1 MRKVRTQSM
10 GVVVNAICIM
20 CLSIAVALPVYGQPQ
35 SGPSL
40 SLAGQLELGRFTD
53 MVAERLRL
61 NFEYD
66 PAALTGSVNIRTEG
80 GLSDRELWQL
90 FNGILATRGLTTV
103 LDPTQQTYRIVK
115 LSDAATVAPLIT
127 RQADG
132 ALAGVGTGAATGPD
146 GAQREGPGAGFVT
159 VVVRT
164 VHRPAKDLVEP
175 VSKVITKPSGSV
187 TALGA
192 AGARADGRTGVRDA
206 EGDRGPGREEAA
218 LGVGGLLLIS
228 DLASRVEQA
237 MALIEI
243 LDTPSEGVVVVEVP
257 VANISAEQ
265 MAVVFAQVVAKRD
278 AIAGQLA
285 GQSGGQPASEKSR
298 GDILPGPDGNSVLL
312 VSPPSEIER
321 WRALIASLDRR
332 ERLDTVTY
340 TPRYYAVRDVAPL
353 IEQTVKSP
361 TDDRW
366 KLVIDELTGSLLITA
381 TPSQHASV
389 QALLDR
395 LDDAPAASRRPVRT
409 FVIKNRSV
417 AEIQGI
423 LESLLRAG
431 VLDAAMDGDQFGDQF
446 GDSAANVASGA
457 RTSPAVDVMAMPPI
471 PNDERSS
478 GITSA
483 AEAANAPA
491 SGRRDASGRRVSG
504 ERAGSLQAGRSGS
517 PEIQDRPLVL
527 SSDPGTN
534 TLIAVGEPRLL
545 AQVESLL
552 VSLDV
557 RQPQVMLEV
566 LIVTL
571 TESQTLDLGVE
582 LEYMRIDG
590 ETRSRIASLF
600 GLSQRSAD
608 GSVTTG
614 SAAGLS
620 GVVINPGDFSV
631 VLRALET
638 MNNGRAFSMPR
649 LLVGNNQ
656 QASLDSV
663 VQQPFA
669 SVNASNTVSTTS
681 FGGTQDAGTTVTIT
695 PQIAEGDHLVLDYS
709 VSLSSFLGASTQ
721 PTLPPARQQN
731 RVSSAATIPDGFTV
745 VVGGIEL
752 EDKGKTVSQV
762 PLIGRVPIIGEAFKS
777 RGKNSSRTRFYVFIR
792 ANILR
797 GRGFEDLKYISTQDI
812 AKAGLDPGW
821 PTSKP
826 RVIR

>member
-1 MRKVRTQSM
+1 MRVA
-10 GVVVNAICIM
+10 VNAISILW
-20 CLSIAVALPVYGQPQ
+20 LSVAVAVPVYGQPPP
-35 SGPSL
+35 GPSL
-40 SLAGQLELGRFTD
+40 SLAGQMELARFTD
-53 MVAERLRL
+53 MVAERLKL
-61 NFEYD
+61 NLEYD
-66 PAALTGSVNIRTEG
+66 PASLTGTVNIRTEE
-80 GLSDRELWQL
+80 GLSDQELWQL
-90 FNGILATRGLTTV
+90 FNGVLATRGLTTV
-103 LDPTQQTYRIVK
+103 LDPAQRTYRIVK
-115 LSDAATVAPLIT
+115 VSDAVGVAPI
-127 RQADG
+127 QS
-132 ALAGVGTGAATGPD
+132 ALRPD
-146 GAQREGPGAGFVT
+146 PTDPTESRVPGAGFVT
-159 VVVRT
+159 VVLRT

-175 VSKVITKPSGSV
+175 LSKVISKPSGSV
-187 TALGA
+187 TALGSGGGVG
-192 AGARADGRTGVRDA
+192 AGSDGLG
-206 EGDRGPGREEAA
+206 
-218 LGVGGLLLIS
+218 GVGGLLLVS
-228 DLASRVEQA
+228 DLASRVDQA
-237 MALIEI
+237 IALLAI

-257 VANISAEQ
+257 VVNISAEQ
-265 MAVVFAQVVAKRD
+265 MAVTFAQVVAKRD
-278 AIAGQLA
+278 TIAGQVT
-285 GQSGGQPASEKSR
+285 GQTGGQAGSEKSC

-312 VSPPSEIER
+312 VSPPSEVER
-321 WRALIASLDRR
+321 WKALITSLDRR
-332 ERLDTVTY
+332 ERIDTITY
-340 TPRYYAVRDVAPL
+340 TPRHYAVRDVAPL

-395 LDDAPAASRRPVRT
+395 LDDAPAAARRPVRT

-417 AEIQGI
+417 MEIQSI
-423 LESLLRAG
+423 LENLLRSG
-431 VLDAAMDGDQFGDQF
+431 VLDAAAS
-446 GDSAANVASGA
+446 GDSANARNLEASGA
-457 RTSPAVDVMAMPPI
+457 SQSDGFEVMAMPPV
-471 PNDERSS
+471 PGDERSQA
-478 GITSA
+478 GISSA
-483 AEAANAPA
+483 ADIGRGSTVSSSRGGDSASRRQSQSRPGSDP
-491 SGRRDASGRRVSG
+491 SGRPSG
-504 ERAGSLQAGRSGS
+504 L
-517 PEIQDRPLVL
+517 EIEDRPLIL
-527 SSDPGTN
+527 SSDEGTN

-582 LEYMRIDG
+582 LEYLRLDG
-590 ETRSRIASLF
+590 ETKSRIASLF
-600 GLSQRSAD
+600 GLSQRGTD
-608 GSVTTG
+608 GNPSTG

-681 FGGTQDAGTTVTIT
+681 FGGTQDAGTTVTIK

-709 VSLSSFLGASTQ
+709 VSLSSFLGAASQ

-731 RVSSAATIPDGFTV
+731 RVSSAATIPDGYTV

-762 PLIGRVPIIGEAFKS
+762 PFLGNVPIIGEAFKS
-777 RGKNSSRTRFYVFIR
+777 RGKNASRTRFYVFIR

>member
-1 MRKVRTQSM
+1 ME
-10 GVVVNAICIM
+10 
-20 CLSIAVALPVYGQPQ
+20 
-35 SGPSL
+35 
-40 SLAGQLELGRFTD
+40 LARFTD
-53 MVAERLRL
+53 MVAERLKL
-61 NFEYD
+61 NLEYD
-66 PAALTGSVNIRTEG
+66 PALLTGSVNIRTEE
-80 GLSDRELWQL
+80 GLSEQELWHL
-90 FNGILATRGLTTV
+90 FNGVLATRALTTV
-103 LDPTQQTYRIVK
+103 LDPAQRTYRIVK
-115 LSDAATVAPLIT
+115 VSDAVGVAPIQSALRPDPTDPT
-127 RQADG
+127 R
-132 ALAGVGTGAATGPD
+132 PD
-146 GAQREGPGAGFVT
+146 SPGAGFIT
-159 VVVRT
+159 VVLRT
-164 VHRPAKDLVEP
+164 EHRPAKDLVEP
-175 VSKVITKPSGSV
+175 LSKVISKPSGSV
-187 TALGA
+187 TALGSGGGSPSGPGA
-192 AGARADGRTGVRDA
+192 AGTRAGESGSGSGV
-206 EGDRGPGREEAA
+206 G
-218 LGVGGLLLIS
+218 GVGGLLLVS
-228 DLASRVEQA
+228 DLASRVDQA
-237 MALIEI
+237 IALLAI

-257 VANISAEQ
+257 IVNISADQ
-265 MAVVFAQVVAKRD
+265 MAVTFAQVVAKRD
-278 AIAGQLA
+278 AIAGQVSS
-285 GQSGGQPASEKSR
+285 QSGGQAGGDKSR

-312 VSPPSEIER
+312 VSPPSEVER
-321 WRALIASLDRR
+321 WKALIASLDRR
-332 ERLDTVTY
+332 ERIDTITY
-340 TPRYYAVRDVAPL
+340 TPRHYAVRDVAPL
-353 IEQTVKSP
+353 IEQTVKDAA
-361 TDDRW
+361 DDRW
-366 KLVIDELTGSLLITA
+366 RQVIDELTGSLLITA

-395 LDDAPAASRRPVRT
+395 LDDAPAAARRPVRT

-417 AEIQGI
+417 MEIQSI
-423 LESLLRAG
+423 LENLLRSG
-431 VLDAAMDGDQFGDQF
+431 VLDAASD
-446 GDSAANVASGA
+446 AAMGSDLANGQALGASGA
-457 RTSPAVDVMAMPPI
+457 SQSSGVDVMAMPPV
-471 PNDERSS
+471 PSD
-478 GITSA
+478 
-483 AEAANAPA
+483 
-491 SGRRDASGRRVSG
+491 
-504 ERAGSLQAGRSGS
+504 ERAGSGITTATEVANASTSSGSRRGDLASRRVSQDRSGS
-517 PEIQDRPLVL
+517 VLQGPSGGSVIEDRPLIL
-527 SSDPGTN
+527 SSDEGTN

-582 LEYMRIDG
+582 LEYLRIDG
-590 ETRSRIASLF
+590 ETKSRIASLF
-600 GLSQRSAD
+600 GLSQRGAD
-608 GSVTTG
+608 GNPSTG
-614 SAAGLS
+614 SATGLS

-681 FGGTQDAGTTVTIT
+681 FGGTQDAGTTVTIK

-709 VSLSSFLGASTQ
+709 VSLSSFLGAATQ

-731 RVSSAATIPDGFTV
+731 RVSSAATIPDGYTV

-762 PLIGRVPIIGEAFKS
+762 PFLGNVPIIGEAFKS
-777 RGKNSSRTRFYVFIR
+777 RGKNASRTRFYVFIR

>member
-1 MRKVRTQSM
+1 MTCAFKSRVIPAT
-10 GVVVNAICIM
+10 
-20 CLSIAVALPVYGQPQ
+20 
-35 SGPSL
+35 L
-40 SLAGQLELGRFTD
+40 SLVMNNVRAMGCAWLVTLGLLEVSSGAGAQPAVPPVHPPRVVLSDQIELP
-53 MVAERLRL
+53 RLVEMAASRL
-61 NFEYD
+61 GVNVEFD
-66 PAALTGSVNIRTEG
+66 PAALTGTVSVRSES
-80 GLSDRELWQL
+80 GLTDLELWEL
-90 FNGILATRGLTTV
+90 VNGVLASRGLTTV
-103 LDPTQQTYRIVK
+103 YVSAAGTYRVVK
-115 LSDAATVAPLIT
+115 LADAPSVAGLG
-127 RQADG
+127 RAD
-132 ALAGVGTGAATGPD
+132 VTGTGAN
-146 GAQREGPGAGFVT
+146 AGFASVLIELK
-159 VVVRT
+159 
-164 VHRPAKDLVEP
+164 HRSAKDLSDP
-175 VSKVITKPSGSV
+175 VSRLLTKPGG
-187 TALGA
+187 TALPVG
-192 AGARADGRTGVRDA
+192 DG
-206 EGDRGPGREEAA
+206 P
-218 LGVGGLLLIS
+218 LLLVS
-228 DLASRVEQA
+228 DLHSRVDQIRS
-237 MALIEI
+237 MIEL
-243 LDTPSEGVVVVEVP
+243 LDTPSLAVSVVEIP
-257 VANISAEQ
+257 IQ
-265 MAVVFAQVVAKRD
+265 FASMDRLIGSFGQIVSKRD
-278 AIAGQLA
+278 ALA
-285 GQSGGQPASEKSR
+285 GRKTMSDLLAAPSGTA
-298 GDILPGPDGNSVLL
+298 VLL
-312 VSPPSEIER
+312 IAPAAEVADLR
-321 WRALIASLDRR
+321 QLIAQLDAR
-332 ERLDTVTY
+332 EPTDTVTY
-340 TPRYYAVRDVAPL
+340 TPRHYAVRDVAPL

-395 LDDAPAASRRPVRT
+395 LDDAPAAARRPVRT

-417 AEIQGI
+417 MEIQSI
-423 LESLLRAG
+423 LENLLRSG
-431 VLDAAMDGDQFGDQF
+431 VLDAASD
-446 GDSAANVASGA
+446 AAMGSDLANGQALGATGASQSSG
-457 RTSPAVDVMAMPPI
+457 VDVMAMPPVPI
-471 PNDERSS
+471 DERSRS
-478 GITSA
+478 GIS
-483 AEAANAPA
+483 NASDVA
-491 SGRRDASGRRVSG
+491 SGSTPADLRRGDAARR
-504 ERAGSLQAGRSGS
+504 RILQDRTGSALQGRSGGS
-517 PEIQDRPLVL
+517 EVENRPLIL
-527 SSDPGTN
+527 SSDEGTN

-582 LEYMRIDG
+582 LEYLRIDG
-590 ETRSRIASLF
+590 ETKSRIASLF
-600 GLSQRSAD
+600 GLSQRGTD
-608 GSVTTG
+608 GNPSTG

-681 FGGTQDAGTTVTIT
+681 FGGTQDAGTTVTIK

-709 VSLSSFLGASTQ
+709 VSLSSFLGAASQ

-731 RVSSAATIPDGFTV
+731 RVSSAATIPDGYTV

-762 PLIGRVPIIGEAFKS
+762 PFLGNVPIIGEAFKS
-777 RGKNSSRTRFYVFIR
+777 RGKNASRTRFYVFIR

>member
-1 MRKVRTQSM
+1 
-10 GVVVNAICIM
+10 
-20 CLSIAVALPVYGQPQ
+20 
-35 SGPSL
+35 
-40 SLAGQLELGRFTD
+40 
-53 MVAERLRL
+53 MVAERLKL
-61 NFEYD
+61 NLEYD
-66 PAALTGSVNIRTEG
+66 PASLTGSVNIRTEE
-80 GLSDRELWQL
+80 GLSDQELWQL
-90 FNGILATRGLTTV
+90 FNGVLATRGLTTV
-103 LDPTQQTYRIVK
+103 LDPAQRTYRIVK
-115 LSDAATVAPLIT
+115 VSDATNVAPIQSST
-127 RQADG
+127 R
-132 ALAGVGTGAATGPD
+132 LGAADPD
-146 GAQREGPGAGFVT
+146 QPGAPGAGFVT
-159 VVVRT
+159 VVLRT

-175 VSKVITKPSGSV
+175 LSKVISKPSGSV
-187 TALGA
+187 TALGSGGGSA
-192 AGARADGRTGVRDA
+192 SGVGVPDAGDA
-206 EGDRGPGREEAA
+206 VAGSGI
-218 LGVGGLLLIS
+218 GGLLLVS

-237 MALIEI
+237 IALLAI

-257 VANISAEQ
+257 VVNISAEQ
-265 MAVVFAQVVAKRD
+265 MAVTFAQVVAKRD
-278 AIAGQLA
+278 AIAGQVV
-285 GQSGGQPASEKSR
+285 GQTGGQVGSEKSR

-321 WRALIASLDRR
+321 WKALITSLDRR
-332 ERLDTVTY
+332 ERIDTITY
-340 TPRYYAVRDVAPL
+340 TPRHYAVRDVAPL
-353 IEQTVKSP
+353 IEQTVKNAA
-361 TDDRW
+361 DDRW

-389 QALLDR
+389 QTLLDR
-395 LDDAPAASRRPVRT
+395 LDDAPAAARRPVRT

-417 AEIQGI
+417 MEIQSI
-423 LESLLRAG
+423 LENLLRSG
-431 VLDAAMDGDQFGDQF
+431 VLDAASSGDL
-446 GDSAANVASGA
+446 ANAQDTDAGGASQPTG
-457 RTSPAVDVMAMPPI
+457 VDVIAMPPV
-471 PNDERSS
+471 PSDDRSRS
-478 GITSA
+478 GITTASDVANISTSSNSRRADSA
-483 AEAANAPA
+483 SRRAPQ
-491 SGRRDASGRRVSG
+491 S
-504 ERAGSLQAGRSGS
+504 RAGSVLQGPSGGADV
-517 PEIQDRPLVL
+517 QDRPLIL
-527 SSDPGTN
+527 SSDEGTN

-582 LEYMRIDG
+582 LEYLRIDG
-590 ETRSRIASLF
+590 ETKSRIASLF
-600 GLSQRSAD
+600 GLSQRGTD
-608 GSVTTG
+608 GNPSTG
-614 SAAGLS
+614 SATGLS

-681 FGGTQDAGTTVTIT
+681 FGGTQDAGTTVTIK

-709 VSLSSFLGASTQ
+709 VSLSSFLGAASQ

>member
-1 MRKVRTQSM
+1 
-10 GVVVNAICIM
+10 
-20 CLSIAVALPVYGQPQ
+20 
-35 SGPSL
+35 
-40 SLAGQLELGRFTD
+40 
-53 MVAERLRL
+53 MVAERLKL
-61 NFEYD
+61 NLEYD
-66 PAALTGSVNIRTEG
+66 PASLTGSINIRTEG
-80 GLSDRELWQL
+80 GLSDQELWQL
-90 FNGILATRGLTTV
+90 FNGVLATRGLTTV
-103 LDPTQQTYRIVK
+103 LDPAQRTYRIVK
-115 LSDAATVAPLIT
+115 VADATSVAPIQSST
-127 RQADG
+127 R
-132 ALAGVGTGAATGPD
+132 LGAADPD
-146 GAQREGPGAGFVT
+146 QPGAPGAGFVT
-159 VVVRT
+159 VVLRT

-175 VSKVITKPSGSV
+175 LSKVISKPSGSV
-187 TALGA
+187 TALGSAGGIASGPGA
-192 AGARADGRTGVRDA
+192 AGTRAGEPDSGSGV
-206 EGDRGPGREEAA
+206 G
-218 LGVGGLLLIS
+218 GVGGLLLVS
-228 DLASRVEQA
+228 DLASRVDQA
-237 MALIEI
+237 IALLAI

-257 VANISAEQ
+257 VVNVSAEQ
-265 MAVVFAQVVAKRD
+265 MAVTFAQVVAKRD
-278 AIAGQLA
+278 AIAGQVA
-285 GQSGGQPASEKSR
+285 GQTGGQVGSEKSR

-312 VSPPSEIER
+312 VSPPSEVER
-321 WRALIASLDRR
+321 WRALINSLDRR
-332 ERLDTVTY
+332 ERIDTITY
-340 TPRYYAVRDVAPL
+340 TPRHYAVRDVAPL
-353 IEQTVKSP
+353 IEQTVKNAA
-361 TDDRW
+361 DDRW

-389 QALLDR
+389 QTLLDR
-395 LDDAPAASRRPVRT
+395 LDDAPAAARRPVRT

-417 AEIQGI
+417 MEIQSI
-423 LESLLRAG
+423 LENLLRSG
-431 VLDAAMDGDQFGDQF
+431 VLDAASSGDITNAQDTDAG
-446 GDSAANVASGA
+446 GASQPTG
-457 RTSPAVDVMAMPPI
+457 VGVMAMPPVPSDDRSRSGI
-471 PNDERSS
+471 ATASDVANASTSS
-478 GITSA
+478 GSRRA
-483 AEAANAPA
+483 DLA
-491 SGRRDASGRRVSG
+491 SRRVS
-504 ERAGSLQAGRSGS
+504 QDRSGS
-517 PEIQDRPLVL
+517 VLQGPPGGPVIEDRPLIL
-527 SSDPGTN
+527 SSDEGTN

-582 LEYMRIDG
+582 LEYLRIDG
-590 ETRSRIASLF
+590 ETKSRIASLF
-600 GLSQRSAD
+600 GLSQRGTD
-608 GSVTTG
+608 GNPSTG
-614 SAAGLS
+614 SATGLS

-681 FGGTQDAGTTVTIT
+681 FGGTQDAGTTVTIK

-709 VSLSSFLGASTQ
+709 VSLSSFLGAASQ

-762 PLIGRVPIIGEAFKS
+762 PFLGNVPIIGEAFKS
-777 RGKNSSRTRFYVFIR
+777 RGKNASRTRFYVFIR